1 MARRRSPILF
11 LVVATGVVAIV
22 WFVVTPRRAW
32 HEFLRSL
39 AQHDPQSLAAVV
51 DYPSVRKQAEEDL
64 TLALSRQTNGRP
76 GLAPAVRS
84 DLMRAMVDTMTS
96 PGGLEGLVNSFSVP
110 AGNGKPVRT
119 SFHYRSLWHVDVLL
133 GGTGSDDTG
142 AGLFT
147 FERTGTH
154 WRLVRASS
162 QRVAALSSGS

>member
-11 LVVATGVVAIV
+11 LVAATAVVAIV

-32 HEFLRSL
+32 KDFLRSL
-39 AQHDPQSLAAVV
+39 AQQDAQSLAAVV
-51 DYPSVRKQAEEDL
+51 DYPAVRKQAEADL
-64 TLALSRQTNGRP
+64 TLALSHQTNGKP

-84 DLMRAMVDTMTS
+84 DLMRAMVDTMVS
-96 PGGLEGLVNSFSVP
+96 PNGLLSLVNGFSVP

-119 SFHYRSLWHVDVLL
+119 RFHYRSPWHVDILL
-133 GGTGSDDTG
+133 GGTGSKDTG

-147 FERTGTH
+147 FERKGMH

-162 QRVAALSSGS
+162 QRVAELSSGS